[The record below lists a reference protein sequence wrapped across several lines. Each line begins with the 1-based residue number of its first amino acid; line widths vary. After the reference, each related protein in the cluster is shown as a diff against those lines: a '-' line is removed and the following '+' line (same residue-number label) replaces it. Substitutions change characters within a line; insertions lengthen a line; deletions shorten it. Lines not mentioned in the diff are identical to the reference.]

1 MYLIVHYKWTA
12 LPPGIITLYFSTCF
26 VYYYPC
32 IEFAYICSLPTRK
45 NVCFP
50 LHWIRNGNITDSL
63 MRVSYLINSTLNRT
77 QKRSER
83 KRPQPC
89 AECYETLAL
98 NDQMLSVEY
107 CSHFTKNAIE
117 IDYFTR
123 IVNYYQFYGLKFCL
137 LICLFVNLIYD
148 LDQDDA
154 CIVNICYFNYRIVVI
169 TLF

>member
-1 MYLIVHYKWTA
+1 MDRSSSRNYYVIFFHVLRVLSMHRIRMHLFLAHKEKCVLPAALNSQWKHYW
-12 LPPGIITLYFSTCF
+12 F
-26 VYYYPC
+26 
-32 IEFAYICSLPTRK
+32 
-45 NVCFP
+45 
-50 LHWIRNGNITDSL
+50 SL

>member
-1 MYLIVHYKWTA
+1 MLRDA
-12 LPPGIITLYFSTCF
+12 
-26 VYYYPC
+26 
-32 IEFAYICSLPTRK
+32 
-45 NVCFP
+45 
-50 LHWIRNGNITDSL
+50 
-63 MRVSYLINSTLNRT
+63 
-77 QKRSER
+77 
-83 KRPQPC
+83 C
-89 AECYETLAL
+89 AEWSNVIGRILL
-98 NDQMLSVEY
+98 PLQ
-107 CSHFTKNAIE
+107 KNAIE